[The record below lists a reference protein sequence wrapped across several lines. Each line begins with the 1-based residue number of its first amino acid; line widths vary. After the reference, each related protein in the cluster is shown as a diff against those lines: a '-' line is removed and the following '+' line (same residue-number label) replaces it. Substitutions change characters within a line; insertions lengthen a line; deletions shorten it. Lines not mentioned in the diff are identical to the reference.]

1 MDSINGTKAVLEEW
15 IKLRIFLD
23 FWVHFI
29 GIGRLKETLRESGN
43 DILEEMIDV
52 TMECVVAVPKS
63 HCNVLI
69 RGIATQHV

>member
-23 FWVHFI
+23 FWVHLI

-43 DILEEMIDV
+43 DILEEMIYV
-52 TMECVVAVPKS
+52 AMECIVAVPKIN
-63 HCNVLI
+63 CNVLI
-69 RGIATQHV
+69 RGVGTQHV